1 MEEGAPVDTEVRRE
15 AEVVR
20 QVRESDPD
28 LEPSNLGSDPVT
40 GNSSPILQ
48 PTVSGLADAQES
60 NLVNGTINDQS
71 GNKRHS
77 DGFSQQAISKMTSG
91 QNFWE
96 SFGRLQTPPPVH
108 VNRRSSSARSEDL
121 NMDSPVASTP
131 SSIAPIGQNLPPLQL
146 ATEGQDLPGMRANN
160 IPTAAEVIQKVNNKR
175 RRDDDFDVA
184 SFKRRAVS
192 PGVSSQNSPILQQ
205 SPAQKDGGWWT
216 ASKSTGD
223 LSLASTG
230 GQAPGDRVS
239 SGGNGSSINGGP
251 PKRIGFQ
258 GMVDT
263 SDGLMNMSIE

>member
-28 LEPSNLGSDPVT
+28 QETTNQGSDPAT
-40 GNSSPILQ
+40 GNSSPSMQ
-48 PTVSGLADAQES
+48 PTVSGLADAFES
-60 NLVNGTINDQS
+60 IPSNSISNDQS

-77 DGFSQQAISKMTSG
+77 DSFSQQAISKMNTG
-91 QNFWE
+91 RNFWE
-96 SFGRLQTPPPVH
+96 SFGRLQTPPPVQF
-108 VNRRSSSARSEDL
+108 NRRGSPAISEDL
-121 NMDSPVASTP
+121 TMDSPIASTP
-131 SSIAPIGQNLPPLQL
+131 SSIAPAGYLPPPQL
-146 ATEGQDLPGMRANN
+146 VTEGQDLVVMRTNN
-160 IPTAAEVIQKVNNKR
+160 LPIPVEVIQKVNNKR

-192 PGVSSQNSPILQQ
+192 PGVSVQNSPILQQ
-205 SPAQKDGGWWT
+205 SPAQKDGSWWT
-216 ASKSTGD
+216 TSKSSGD
-223 LSLASTG
+223 PPGTSA

-239 SGGNGSSINGGP
+239 SGGNGNSLNGAA